1 MLSIEQAVA
10 DKLIFH
16 RLSTDEANTQL
27 NTEETDISNEEENG
41 LIKNIFLKP
50 FLSAGATWQF
60 KDTDSN
66 PLCALA
72 KELHADGNFVIGSVN
87 ICKHLK
93 SVSTH
98 PNIKDGDVFVIRFAD
113 VVYDGNLCEA
123 LGIYKVENKEA
134 FVESSLR
141 GGKGELKFRRG
152 ISGRKHD
159 KACLIVFT
167 NEPFTVFS
175 IDHAPV
181 DAEYWKNDF
190 LNIQL
195 KQDPLNNTSRFMSL
209 AKSFIT
215 DSLPEQFEIEKADQI
230 DLLNRSVKYLKN
242 RDSFTLQEFEDEVLQ
257 DKQVID
263 AFQSYDKDGLF
274 EVNREFDISQQ
285 AVKRQARIFKSVLKL
300 DKNFHVYIHG
310 NRELI
315 ERGTDENG
323 RKYYKLYY
331 QEES

>member
-1 MLSIEQAVA
+1 MLSIDQAVA
-10 DKLIFH
+10 ENLIFH
-16 RLSTDEANTQL
+16 RVSTDEANMQL
-27 NTEETDISNEEENG
+27 NTEETDISNEEENT
-41 LIKNIFLKP
+41 LIRAIFLKP
-50 FLSAGATWQF
+50 FLSAGATWEF
-60 KDTDSN
+60 KDTESN
-66 PLCALA
+66 PLFSLA

-87 ICKHLK
+87 IAKHLK
-93 SVSTH
+93 ATSTH

-113 VVYDGNLCEA
+113 VVYNGNLCEA
-123 LGIYKVENKEA
+123 IGVYKVENKEA
-134 FVESSLR
+134 FIENSLR

-159 KACLIVFT
+159 KACLILFT
-167 NEPFTVFS
+167 NEPYTVFS

-190 LNIQL
+190 LNVQL
-195 KQDPLNNTSRFMSL
+195 KQDPLNNTSRLMSL
-209 AKSFIT
+209 TKSFIT

-230 DLLNRSVKYLKN
+230 DLLNRSVKYFKN
-242 RDSFTLQEFEDEVLQ
+242 RDSFTMQEFEDEVLQ

-263 AFQSYDKDGLF
+263 AFQSYDKGGLF

-315 ERGTDENG
+315 ERGVDENG
-323 RKYYKLYY
+323 RKYYKLYF

>member
-1 MLSIEQAVA
+1 MLSIDQAVA

-16 RLSTDEANTQL
+16 RFSTDEANMQL
-27 NTEETDISNEEENG
+27 NTEETDISNQEENS

-50 FLSAGATWQF
+50 FLSAGATWEF
-60 KDTDSN
+60 RDANSN
-66 PLCALA
+66 SLYALA
-72 KELHADGNFVIGSVN
+72 TELQVEGNFVIGSIN

-93 SVSTH
+93 TVSTH

-113 VVYDGNLCEA
+113 VAYNGNLCEA
-123 LGIYKVENKEA
+123 IGIYKVENKES
-134 FVESSLR
+134 FIESSLR
-141 GGKGELKFRRG
+141 SGKGELKFRRG

-167 NEPFTVFS
+167 NEPFTIFS

-209 AKSFIT
+209 TKSFIT
-215 DSLPEQFEIEKADQI
+215 DSLPEQFEIEKTDQI

-242 RDSFTLQEFEDEVLQ
+242 RESFTLQEFEDEVLQ

-263 AFQSYDKDGLF
+263 AFQSYDKGGLF

-300 DKNFHVYIHG
+300 DRNFHVYIHG

-315 ERGTDENG
+315 ERGVDENG
-323 RKYYKLYY
+323 RKYYKLYF

>member
-123 LGIYKVENKEA
+123 LGIYKVENKET

>member
-1 MLSIEQAVA
+1 MLSIDQAVA

-50 FLSAGATWQF
+50 FLSAGATWEF
-60 KDTDSN
+60 KDTDAN
-66 PLCALA
+66 PLCTLA

-123 LGIYKVENKEA
+123 LGIYKVENKET